1 MKDETKLCHGARPH
15 DGVRLVNPSVDRGST
30 VLFPD
35 YESFVA
41 RPRPRYYGRH
51 GTDIH
56 DALKEAVAGLEGAD
70 EVILTSSGLSAVNL
84 TLLSFATP
92 GADILV
98 TDTAYDPVRS
108 FCDHFLMKRGIS
120 VRYYDPLIGEGIRD
134 LIRPETTL
142 IHTESPGSLTFEIQ
156 DIPAIAN
163 AAGDIPVSIDN
174 TWGAGVYLKPLSLG
188 ASISIQSATKYM
200 GGHSDAFLGTIATN
214 TALGKKIKAQATL
227 LGNQTSP
234 DDVYAILKGI
244 RTLPTRL
251 KAHEQQGLALAR
263 WLADRPEVK
272 TVMHPALESH
282 PQHGLFQRD
291 FTGAC
296 GLFSVILER
305 GDEAHTAAFIN
316 VLKLFG
322 LGYSWGGYESLCLPA
337 WPATCRSA
345 VPWKDEGQL
354 LRFHAGLEDIDDL
367 TTDLAEAF
375 HTAGRE

>member
-15 DGVRLVNPSVDRGST
+15 DGVRMVNPSVERGST

-35 YESFVA
+35 FESFVA

-56 DALKEAVAGLEGAD
+56 DALKEAVAALEGAE
-70 EVILTSSGLSAVNL
+70 EVVLTSSGLSAVNL
-84 TLLSFATP
+84 TLLTFAAP

-108 FCDHFLMKRGIS
+108 FCDHFLMKRGVS
-120 VRYYDPLIGEGIRD
+120 VRYYDPLIGEGIAN

-156 DIPAIAN
+156 DLPAIVK
-163 AAGDIPVSIDN
+163 AAGDVPVSIDN
-174 TWGAGVYLKPLSLG
+174 TWGAGYFLKPLSLG
-188 ASISIQSATKYM
+188 ASISVQSATKYM

-214 TALGKKIKAQATL
+214 TTLGNKIKAQATL
-227 LGNQTSP
+227 LGNQTAP
-234 DDVYAILKGI
+234 DDAYAILKGM

-251 KAHEQQGLALAR
+251 KAHQEQGLTLAR
-263 WLADRPEVK
+263 WLEQRPEVK
-272 TVMHPALESH
+272 RVIHPGLESH
-282 PQHGLFQRD
+282 PQHDLFQRD
-291 FTGAC
+291 FTGAS
-296 GLFSVILER
+296 GLFSVVLER
-305 GDEAHTAAFIN
+305 GDRAHTAAFIN
-316 VLKLFG
+316 ALNLFG

-345 VPWKDEGQL
+345 VPWSDDGQL
-354 LRFHAGLEDIDDL
+354 LRFHAGLEDLGDL
-367 TTDLAEAF
+367 TTDLANAF
-375 HTAGRE
+375 HSAARE

>member
-120 VRYYDPLIGEGIRD
+120 VRYYDSLIGEGIRD

-142 IHTESPGSLTFEIQ
+142 IHTESPGSLTFEVQ
-156 DIPAIAN
+156 DIPAIAK

-316 VLKLFG
+316 ALKLFG

-367 TTDLAEAF
+367 TTDLAKAF